1 MKRLRGRQPVF
12 PWSAM
17 VPGDVLVYP
26 VETPLAA
33 RNLRRNVSQHAV
45 RHDKGFRCQI
55 DRSTTPPTI
64 KVTRVR

>member
-1 MKRLRGRQPVF
+1 
-12 PWSAM
+12 M